1 MNDPQ
6 QKGGGAV
13 VGRVYLIH
21 RAGRPVAGA
30 DITHAFPEKESMQ
43 SPLTQKTECRE
54 KSRKKMYVC
63 VCVSVLGGVLE
74 GGWSIPKN
82 GNIIGKQP
90 RSCFL
95 SVFS

>member
-1 MNDPQ
+1 MTPNK
-6 QKGGGAV
+6 KGRGGRAV
-13 VGRVYLIH
+13 VGLVYLIH

-63 VCVSVLGGVLE
+63 VCECSGVWLE
-74 GGWSIPKN
+74 GGEASPKMET
-82 GNIIGKQP
+82 
-90 RSCFL
+90 
-95 SVFS
+95 